1 MVLFTRDPE
10 MRTFIQS
17 EEALVVDG
25 FTETV
30 HWASKTPG
38 RSFDL
43 ETSLNSVH
51 GLTHCY
57 LSHSTETKSRRD
69 VGEQRRPVQLL
80 SFFGTVSPCTPLR
93 LECFAIVY
101 LPATKSCQGTIS
113 FGLVSAM
120 SWMLLM
126 WWMDGVE
133 EGGE

>member
-1 MVLFTRDPE
+1 MVLFTRDPKL
-10 MRTFIQS
+10 RTFIQS

-43 ETSLNSVH
+43 ETSLNSIH

-57 LSHSTETKSRRD
+57 LSHSTETKSRRN

-80 SFFGTVSPCTPLR
+80 SFLGNCISMHSIETRVLCH
-93 LECFAIVY
+93 C
-101 LPATKSCQGTIS
+101 LPSGDKVVPGDDFFW
-113 FGLVSAM
+113 FGLRHVVDVAYVV
-120 SWMLLM
+120 
-126 WWMDGVE
+126 DGWS
-133 EGGE
+133 GGGW